1 MIQFAQQTIGP
12 SDATSHTTS
21 ADLNAMAAPDAE
33 FAAVSVI
40 MPAFNEEAAIGDQI
54 EQVEMTLRHCG
65 VAYEI
70 IVVDDGSTDRTA
82 ERAGRHDVRIVRL
95 PENRGYGAALKAGV
109 AVAEHECIVIID
121 ADGTYPAEAIP
132 ELLRRAAD
140 YDMVVGAR
148 TGRSVHIPLVRRP
161 AKWLLSRLASYLA
174 QRRIPDLNSGLRVI
188 RKSIVRE
195 FEHLLPAGFSF
206 TTTITLAHL
215 CNDYRV
221 YYQPIDYHKRI
232 GTSKIR
238 MSHPYQFL
246 VQILRIM
253 VYFNPLRVFLP
264 LGATLFLL
272 GVGKLAFDM
281 VTFNISDGSTMAI
294 LAAVIVWAI
303 GLLAD
308 QNARIGRCH
317 ARQREPKTDESKS
330 VAVRSANQR
339 LVRGANNDF
348 PTVY

>member
-1 MIQFAQQTIGP
+1 MIPLVERTVVRTDATRRATHDDANTLAA
-12 SDATSHTTS
+12 SDA
-21 ADLNAMAAPDAE
+21 E
-33 FAAVSVI
+33 VAAVSVV

-54 EQVEMTLRHCG
+54 EQIEMALRHCG

-70 IVVDDGSTDRTA
+70 IVVDDGSTDRTVGHA
-82 ERAGRHDVRIVRL
+82 QRHDVRIVRL

-132 ELLRRAAD
+132 ELLRHAAE

-221 YYQPIDYHKRI
+221 FYQPIDYHKRI

-238 MSHPYQFL
+238 LSHPYQFL

-264 LGATLFLL
+264 LGAALFLL
-272 GVGKLAFDM
+272 GLGKLARDL
-281 VTFNISDGSTMAI
+281 VTLNISDGATMAV
-294 LAAVIVWAI
+294 LASVIVWAI

-308 QNARIGRCH
+308 QNARMGRCH
-317 ARQREPKTDESKS
+317 ARRSMTRE
-330 VAVRSANQR
+330 V
-339 LVRGANNDF
+339 G
-348 PTVY
+348 